1 MNNRQYLTEERGY
14 PPYRLRHST
23 KTTQVLR
30 STDPDMIP
38 AVSAA
43 IQRNEVIILPTDTV
57 YGVGTNAFD
66 EDAVRCLFVVKQ
78 RAREKGIPILIA
90 ELSDLEKIAIDIP
103 PVANRLIARFW
114 PGPLT
119 LVLPKRPD
127 LPPAISNSNYVA
139 VRLPDHDVSR
149 EIIRAAGGALA
160 TTSANLSGRAP
171 AQTVDEALRE
181 LAGAVTLAI
190 DDGPSGGQVAS
201 TVVDCTR
208 DEIRIL
214 RSGPL
219 AMEDLLQVEQS

>member
-1 MNNRQYLTEERGY
+1 MNNRQFLTEDWSY
-14 PPYRLRHST
+14 PPYRLRHRT

-30 STDPDMIP
+30 STDPNTIP

-43 IQRNEVIILPTDTV
+43 IQRNELIILPTDTV

-66 EDAVRCLFVVKQ
+66 EEAIRCLFVVKQ

-90 ELSDLEKIAIDIP
+90 ELSDLEKVAIDIS
-103 PVANRLIARFW
+103 PVAHNLITRFW

-119 LVLPKRPD
+119 LVLPKRLN
-127 LPPAISNSNYVA
+127 LPPAISNSDYVA

-181 LAGAVTLAI
+181 LAGAVTLAV
-190 DDGPSGGQVAS
+190 DDCPSGGQMAS

-208 DEIRIL
+208 ETIRIL